1 MALRE
6 IEERR
11 RKRDWTLG
19 LAFLACVIVL
29 WVLSS
34 VILNDLFES
43 GEYSKPFAITWLNTS
58 SFALYLIPYWWSRK
72 HQKSIEDSFK
82 GANDE
87 ELSLVTTPEENQI
100 ILPSI
105 SQQSEINDKLPPLT
119 LKETIQIALWF
130 SILWFLPNFFN
141 NASLIFT
148 SVSSQTVLASTSS
161 FFTIIVG
168 WLFHVEILDFTKVLS
183 ICVSFV
189 GVLCVTF
196 NDNPQ
201 TNDNL
206 SFQSILTGD
215 VLALLGALFYGI
227 FSIVLKYKVKEDS
240 RVDMKLFFGFVG
252 VFNIVIFW
260 PSIVIAD
267 HFGFETFELPPNGKI
282 WSVIIFNCF
291 ISFLADFLW
300 ARAMLLTSPLTVT
313 VGLCLTIPVAMV
325 FDIVFKFKLNSP
337 VYFLGAVLVCL
348 SFYFINKNEKED
360 SEHLD

>member
-6 IEERR
+6 IEQRR
-11 RKRDWTLG
+11 RTRDWTLG

-34 VILNDLFES
+34 VVLNDLFES
-43 GEYSKPFAITWLNTS
+43 GIYSKPFAITWLNTS
-58 SFALYLIPYWWSRK
+58 SFVLYLIPYWWSQRK
-72 HQKSIEDSFK
+72 SSTEEETP
-82 GANDE
+82 ADE
-87 ELSLVTTPEENQI
+87 EVSLVTTPESN
-100 ILPSI
+100 P
-105 SQQSEINDKLPPLT
+105 QSEINDSESAISTLPPLT

-130 SILWFLPNFFN
+130 SVLWFLPNFFN

-168 WLFHVEILDFTKVLS
+168 WLFHVETLDITKVLS
-183 ICVSFV
+183 IIVSFI
-189 GVLCVTF
+189 GVICVTL
-196 NDNPQ
+196 NDDPQ
-201 TNDNL
+201 TSESS
-206 SFQSILTGD
+206 SFKAILTGD
-215 VLALLGALFYGI
+215 ILALLGALFYGI

-260 PSIVIAD
+260 PSIVVANY
-267 HFGFETFELPPNGKI
+267 FGFETFELPPNGKI
-282 WSVIIFNCF
+282 WSIIIFNCF

-337 VYFLGAVLVCL
+337 IYFLGAVLVCL
-348 SFYFINKNEKED
+348 SFYFINRNEKED